1 MAKKHSKKSTK
12 PKAANAGTS
21 IGAPEDNSISEHD
34 YEEQLQLLQIELVKL
49 QRHFIECGDKILL
62 LLEGRDAAGKDGSI
76 KRIIEHLSPRETR
89 VVALGTPS
97 DRERSAWYFQR
108 YVAHLP
114 TAQEFVLFNRSWYNR
129 AGVEKVMGFCTKAQH
144 AEFLQ
149 SVVPFEQML
158 ANSGIKLLKYYLDIS
173 KPEQK
178 ERLEDRRRDPLKQW
192 KIGAVDAV
200 AIKNWKAYSAARDEM
215 LQHTHSVA
223 APWHIVRADNK
234 RLARL
239 NLIRDMLSRLD
250 YAGKDHDL
258 VQPDTQIVFE
268 FSENALADGR
278 LAT

>member
-1 MAKKHSKKSTK
+1 MGKKDQKKSAK
-12 PKAANAGTS
+12 PKAAQAPATPRL
-21 IGAPEDNSISEHD
+21 PEDDSISERD

-49 QRHFIECGDKILL
+49 QRHFIECGDKILVL
-62 LLEGRDAAGKDGSI
+62 FEGRDAAGKDGSI

-114 TAQEFVLFNRSWYNR
+114 TAGEFVLFNRSWYNR
-129 AGVEKVMGFCTKAQH
+129 AGVEKVMGFCSAEQH

-158 ANSGIKLLKYYLDIS
+158 VNSGIKLLKYYLDIS

-178 ERLEDRRRDPLKQW
+178 ARLEDRRRDPLKQW
-192 KIGAVDAV
+192 KIGAIDAV
-200 AIKNWKAYSAARDEM
+200 ALKKWKAYSQARDEM
-215 LQHTHSVA
+215 LLHTHSDA
-223 APWHIVRADNK
+223 APWHVVRADNK

-239 NLIRDMLSRLD
+239 NVIRDLLSRID
-250 YAGKDHDL
+250 YAGKHHDL
-258 VQPDTQIVFE
+258 VTPDTDIVFE
-268 FSENALADGR
+268 FTADALTDGR
-278 LAT
+278 LAH